1 MNIDRTEFANALTR
15 AASAAGKDMEI
26 TQHLRLESRDGFLV
40 VTGTNLN
47 VTVEVIVAHK
57 GAKLAPVL
65 VPTAIARQAAALSSE
80 RVEFTVK
87 SGRAT
92 LEGDA
97 TFRMPTYP
105 VNNWPTIEPPTA
117 GGWEP
122 SSGFHQRFAAVATH
136 AGTDPSRPHMMAVGL
151 VSGSMV
157 ATDAYRMA
165 VIDEDVPSDTLML
178 VPPVKLGGPV
188 DRVDFDDRHVM
199 FTTPE
204 GRTWAR
210 LREPAGYPSADKM
223 RALAPNPKTAVSVEV
238 HAEKLAAAC
247 ARAEMVDKVGGVNM
261 EMTDKGLHLTVAGE
275 SEFDE
280 TIPATFSGEFPD
292 LAHNP
297 SRLKD
302 ALAPIDGMA
311 NLTISDASGKSP
323 MMISAGWW
331 RSLVMPVVAKK

>member
-26 TQHLRLESRDGFLV
+26 TQHIRLESRDGFLV

-65 VPTAIARQAAALSSE
+65 VPVAIARQAAALSSE

-87 SGRAT
+87 AGRAT

-105 VNNWPTIEPPTA
+105 VDNWPTIEAPTA

-122 SSGFHQRFAAVATH
+122 SSGFHQRFGAVATH
-136 AGTDPSRPHMMAVGL
+136 AGTDPGRAHMMAVGL

-165 VIDEDVPSDTLML
+165 IIDEEVPTGTLML

-188 DRVDFDDRHVM
+188 DRIDFDDRHVM

-210 LREPAGYPSADKM
+210 LREAAGYPTPTKLRSMIPSDS
-223 RALAPNPKTAVSVEV
+223 RSVSVQV
-238 HAEKLAAAC
+238 DAEHLAAAA
-247 ARAEMVDKVGGVNM
+247 ARAAMVAPVATGVRI
-261 EMTDKGLHLTVAGE
+261 EQSDKGLRLYVTGDA
-275 SEFDE
+275 EFDE
-280 TIPATFSGEFPD
+280 TLPATFSGDFDRFNVQP
-292 LAHNP
+292 AF
-297 SRLKD
+297 LKD
-302 ALAPIDGMA
+302 AIGPNGGMV
-311 NLTISDASGKSP
+311 NLTVEGAIKP
-323 MMISAGWW
+323 VMLSADWW
-331 RSLVMPVVAKK
+331 RSVVMPIKVND